1 MAIGGSLSV
10 GLIGLKAFIIQI
22 QAFISPGL
30 PYFSVI
36 GLPDASL
43 SESRERVKSAC
54 QASGFKWPDTRVTV
68 NMSPASMPKR
78 GASHDLAIAAGV
90 LSAAGAIPHDSL
102 EETIVL
108 GEVNLDGT
116 VLPIH
121 GLLPIML
128 HAKERG
134 IRRLIV
140 PYGNEDESRLVP
152 QMDVTCVRHVG
163 ELIELAGGRAS
174 YTLGVDRATVSCTVE
189 DTPAFSGLGDMSEVV
204 GQDHVKWALQVA
216 AAGKHHLLMTGP
228 PGSGKTMLAS
238 RMPSIMCPLT
248 PEEQLEVA
256 SIRSLCGTLQHYGI
270 SDMPPFEAPHHTAST
285 ASLVGGGSGLAMPG
299 AITRAHRGILFM
311 DEAPEFSARTLQTLR
326 EPMESGYV
334 ALSRTK
340 GTTYYPAMFQMVRAA
355 NPCPCGYAYGNGERC
370 VCKEK
375 DRIRYFARL
384 SGPILDRIDIQVEV
398 PPVPCIASAPTRDSI
413 GSHVMQ
419 QQVIAAR
426 AAAGER
432 YSKYGWGC
440 NAEVPGSWMRANTSV
455 KALELANR
463 ALASHR
469 LSLRG
474 VDHATGMD
482 AGRSG
487 GQNVAGAGRDV
498 ARHHVES
505 EDVMT
510 VCESDSGLC
519 WDLDEETL
527 ARAILTFCLNTADAL
542 MTALLKGTADAWE
555 ALTLIRDSDPEL
567 RTSAGAGKVIE
578 QAFCIGMTRWGS
590 KPTPQAV
597 RSFRSAL
604 ATWQQRL
611 RTLPT
616 WDRDYLCGW
625 FTMEGRQ
632 WIIAPHDVWWPT
644 RLNDLALLGRCA
656 PPLCLWGSGDR
667 AALTSCPQPVGIV
680 GSRGVNEYGRRLT
693 TDIAVHAAQAGH
705 LVVSGG
711 AMGVDAAAHRGAL
724 DAMRAYGIGRAG
736 RTVAVF
742 AGGLNHAGPQCNSE
756 LFDGIAEN
764 GGALVSELCPG
775 TIPEARR
782 FLSRNRI
789 IAALSSTLVVTQARL
804 RSGAL
809 NTVNW
814 GSELQ
819 RDIHAVPGNIDMP
832 GNGGCNRLIQEQR
845 ATIVC
850 SVADMD
856 DVWHAPHPPESFHDV
871 ATQRKDGSDC
881 DVGTPRDAG
890 ILRDS
895 SPSGGNRSS
904 AMTESQRAIIDAIRW
919 CRRRRIAPT
928 AQSVAEQLRTR
939 SGEKG
944 LETGATEG
952 KPTEGKST
960 EGKGADAVPERGMHE
975 LVAHVLSQLGAMEL
989 IGLITVENGRI
1000 SIVPETGGRRRS

>member
-102 EETIVL
+102 GETIVL

-174 YTLGVDRATVSCTVE
+174 YTLGVDRVTVSCTVE

-340 GTTYYPAMFQMVRAA
+340 GTTYYPAMFQMVMAA

-398 PPVPCIASAPTRDSI
+398 PPVPC
-413 GSHVMQ
+413 M
-419 QQVIAAR
+419 
-426 AAAGER
+426 
-432 YSKYGWGC
+432 
-440 NAEVPGSWMRANTSV
+440 
-455 KALELANR
+455 
-463 ALASHR
+463 
-469 LSLRG
+469 SL
-474 VDHATGMD
+474 
-482 AGRSG
+482 
-487 GQNVAGAGRDV
+487 
-498 ARHHVES
+498 
-505 EDVMT
+505 
-510 VCESDSGLC
+510 
-519 WDLDEETL
+519 
-527 ARAILTFCLNTADAL
+527 
-542 MTALLKGTADAWE
+542 
-555 ALTLIRDSDPEL
+555 
-567 RTSAGAGKVIE
+567 
-578 QAFCIGMTRWGS
+578 
-590 KPTPQAV
+590 
-597 RSFRSAL
+597 
-604 ATWQQRL
+604 
-611 RTLPT
+611 
-616 WDRDYLCGW
+616 
-625 FTMEGRQ
+625 
-632 WIIAPHDVWWPT
+632 
-644 RLNDLALLGRCA
+644 
-656 PPLCLWGSGDR
+656 
-667 AALTSCPQPVGIV
+667 
-680 GSRGVNEYGRRLT
+680 
-693 TDIAVHAAQAGH
+693 
-705 LVVSGG
+705 
-711 AMGVDAAAHRGAL
+711 
-724 DAMRAYGIGRAG
+724 
-736 RTVAVF
+736 
-742 AGGLNHAGPQCNSE
+742 
-756 LFDGIAEN
+756 
-764 GGALVSELCPG
+764 
-775 TIPEARR
+775 
-782 FLSRNRI
+782 
-789 IAALSSTLVVTQARL
+789 
-804 RSGAL
+804 
-809 NTVNW
+809 
-814 GSELQ
+814 
-819 RDIHAVPGNIDMP
+819 
-832 GNGGCNRLIQEQR
+832 
-845 ATIVC
+845 
-850 SVADMD
+850 
-856 DVWHAPHPPESFHDV
+856 
-871 ATQRKDGSDC
+871 
-881 DVGTPRDAG
+881 
-890 ILRDS
+890 
-895 SPSGGNRSS
+895 
-904 AMTESQRAIIDAIRW
+904 
-919 CRRRRIAPT
+919 
-928 AQSVAEQLRTR
+928 
-939 SGEKG
+939 
-944 LETGATEG
+944 
-952 KPTEGKST
+952 
-960 EGKGADAVPERGMHE
+960 GADP
-975 LVAHVLSQLGAMEL
+975 
-989 IGLITVENGRI
+989 
-1000 SIVPETGGRRRS
+1000 

>member
-163 ELIELAGGRAS
+163 ELIELSGGRAS

-311 DEAPEFSARTLQTLR
+311 DEAPEFSARALQTLR

-340 GTTYYPAMFQMVRAA
+340 GTTYYPAMFQMVMAA

-474 VDHATGMD
+474 VDRAMRL
-482 AGRSG
+482 A
-487 GQNVAGAGRDV
+487 
-498 ARHHVES
+498 
-505 EDVMT
+505 
-510 VCESDSGLC
+510 
-519 WDLDEETL
+519 WTL
-527 ARAILTFCLNTADAL
+527 ADL
-542 MTALLKGTADAWE
+542 
-555 ALTLIRDSDPEL
+555 
-567 RTSAGAGKVIE
+567 AGKTSPGPDEMSQGI
-578 QAFCIGMTRWGS
+578 M
-590 KPTPQAV
+590 
-597 RSFRSAL
+597 
-604 ATWQQRL
+604 L
-611 RTLPT
+611 R
-616 WDRDYLCGW
+616 
-625 FTMEGRQ
+625 
-632 WIIAPHDVWWPT
+632 
-644 RLNDLALLGRCA
+644 
-656 PPLCLWGSGDR
+656 
-667 AALTSCPQPVGIV
+667 
-680 GSRGVNEYGRRLT
+680 
-693 TDIAVHAAQAGH
+693 
-705 LVVSGG
+705 
-711 AMGVDAAAHRGAL
+711 
-724 DAMRAYGIGRAG
+724 
-736 RTVAVF
+736 
-742 AGGLNHAGPQCNSE
+742 
-756 LFDGIAEN
+756 
-764 GGALVSELCPG
+764 
-775 TIPEARR
+775 ARM
-782 FLSRNRI
+782 S
-789 IAALSSTLVVTQARL
+789 
-804 RSGAL
+804 
-809 NTVNW
+809 
-814 GSELQ
+814 
-819 RDIHAVPGNIDMP
+819 
-832 GNGGCNRLIQEQR
+832 
-845 ATIVC
+845 
-850 SVADMD
+850 
-856 DVWHAPHPPESFHDV
+856 
-871 ATQRKDGSDC
+871 
-881 DVGTPRDAG
+881 
-890 ILRDS
+890 
-895 SPSGGNRSS
+895 
-904 AMTESQRAIIDAIRW
+904 
-919 CRRRRIAPT
+919 
-928 AQSVAEQLRTR
+928 
-939 SGEKG
+939 
-944 LETGATEG
+944 
-952 KPTEGKST
+952 
-960 EGKGADAVPERGMHE
+960 
-975 LVAHVLSQLGAMEL
+975 
-989 IGLITVENGRI
+989 
-1000 SIVPETGGRRRS
+1000 

>member
-1 MAIGGSLSV
+1 M
-10 GLIGLKAFIIQI
+10 
-22 QAFISPGL
+22 
-30 PYFSVI
+30 
-36 GLPDASL
+36 
-43 SESRERVKSAC
+43 
-54 QASGFKWPDTRVTV
+54 
-68 NMSPASMPKR
+68 
-78 GASHDLAIAAGV
+78 

-256 SIRSLCGTLQHYGI
+256 SIRSLCGTLQHY
-270 SDMPPFEAPHHTAST
+270 ASPICRPSRRLT
-285 ASLVGGGSGLAMPG
+285 IRRRPRRWWVADQLAMPG

-340 GTTYYPAMFQMVRAA
+340 GTTYYPAMFQMVMAA

-463 ALASHR
+463 
-469 LSLRG
+469 
-474 VDHATGMD
+474 
-482 AGRSG
+482 
-487 GQNVAGAGRDV
+487 
-498 ARHHVES
+498 
-505 EDVMT
+505 
-510 VCESDSGLC
+510 
-519 WDLDEETL
+519 
-527 ARAILTFCLNTADAL
+527 
-542 MTALLKGTADAWE
+542 
-555 ALTLIRDSDPEL
+555 
-567 RTSAGAGKVIE
+567 
-578 QAFCIGMTRWGS
+578 RW
-590 KPTPQAV
+590 
-597 RSFRSAL
+597 
-604 ATWQQRL
+604 
-611 RTLPT
+611 
-616 WDRDYLCGW
+616 
-625 FTMEGRQ
+625 
-632 WIIAPHDVWWPT
+632 
-644 RLNDLALLGRCA
+644 
-656 PPLCLWGSGDR
+656 
-667 AALTSCPQPVGIV
+667 
-680 GSRGVNEYGRRLT
+680 
-693 TDIAVHAAQAGH
+693 
-705 LVVSGG
+705 
-711 AMGVDAAAHRGAL
+711 
-724 DAMRAYGIGRAG
+724 
-736 RTVAVF
+736 
-742 AGGLNHAGPQCNSE
+742 
-756 LFDGIAEN
+756 
-764 GGALVSELCPG
+764 
-775 TIPEARR
+775 
-782 FLSRNRI
+782 
-789 IAALSSTLVVTQARL
+789 
-804 RSGAL
+804 
-809 NTVNW
+809 
-814 GSELQ
+814 
-819 RDIHAVPGNIDMP
+819 
-832 GNGGCNRLIQEQR
+832 
-845 ATIVC
+845 
-850 SVADMD
+850 
-856 DVWHAPHPPESFHDV
+856 
-871 ATQRKDGSDC
+871 
-881 DVGTPRDAG
+881 
-890 ILRDS
+890 
-895 SPSGGNRSS
+895 
-904 AMTESQRAIIDAIRW
+904 
-919 CRRRRIAPT
+919 RRI
-928 AQSVAEQLRTR
+928 
-939 SGEKG
+939 G
-944 LETGATEG
+944 
-952 KPTEGKST
+952 
-960 EGKGADAVPERGMHE
+960 
-975 LVAHVLSQLGAMEL
+975 
-989 IGLITVENGRI
+989 
-1000 SIVPETGGRRRS
+1000 

>member
-340 GTTYYPAMFQMVRAA
+340 GTTYYPAMFQMVMAA
-355 NPCPCGYAYGNGERC
+355 NPCPCGYTA
-370 VCKEK
+370 V
-375 DRIRYFARL
+375 RL
-384 SGPILDRIDIQVEV
+384 V
-398 PPVPCIASAPTRDSI
+398 
-413 GSHVMQ
+413 
-419 QQVIAAR
+419 
-426 AAAGER
+426 
-432 YSKYGWGC
+432 
-440 NAEVPGSWMRANTSV
+440 
-455 KALELANR
+455 ALER
-463 ALASHR
+463 EHV
-469 LSLRG
+469 G
-474 VDHATGMD
+474 EHDD
-482 AGRSG
+482 A
-487 GQNVAGAGRDV
+487 V
-498 ARHHVES
+498 
-505 EDVMT
+505 
-510 VCESDSGLC
+510 L
-519 WDLDEETL
+519 
-527 ARAILTFCLNTADAL
+527 
-542 MTALLKGTADAWE
+542 
-555 ALTLIRDSDPEL
+555 PE
-567 RTSAGAGKVIE
+567 
-578 QAFCIGMTRWGS
+578 
-590 KPTPQAV
+590 
-597 RSFRSAL
+597 
-604 ATWQQRL
+604 
-611 RTLPT
+611 
-616 WDRDYLCGW
+616 
-625 FTMEGRQ
+625 
-632 WIIAPHDVWWPT
+632 
-644 RLNDLALLGRCA
+644 
-656 PPLCLWGSGDR
+656 
-667 AALTSCPQPVGIV
+667 QP
-680 GSRGVNEYGRRLT
+680 RRLGKR
-693 TDIAVHAAQAGH
+693 VQ
-705 LVVSGG
+705 
-711 AMGVDAAAHRGAL
+711 
-724 DAMRAYGIGRAG
+724 
-736 RTVAVF
+736 
-742 AGGLNHAGPQCNSE
+742 
-756 LFDGIAEN
+756 
-764 GGALVSELCPG
+764 
-775 TIPEARR
+775 
-782 FLSRNRI
+782 
-789 IAALSSTLVVTQARL
+789 
-804 RSGAL
+804 
-809 NTVNW
+809 
-814 GSELQ
+814 
-819 RDIHAVPGNIDMP
+819 
-832 GNGGCNRLIQEQR
+832 
-845 ATIVC
+845 IV
-850 SVADMD
+850 
-856 DVWHAPHPPESFHDV
+856 
-871 ATQRKDGSDC
+871 
-881 DVGTPRDAG
+881 
-890 ILRDS
+890 
-895 SPSGGNRSS
+895 
-904 AMTESQRAIIDAIRW
+904 
-919 CRRRRIAPT
+919 RRIAGDDDQVVIRAVET
-928 AQSVAEQLRTR
+928 RQKHVHRRVHRAQRRLCRVGQGEEHLADERDSLRRGIYRRQLAGTVQRID
-939 SGEKG
+939 K
-944 LETGATEG
+944 L
-952 KPTEGKST
+952 
-960 EGKGADAVPERGMHE
+960 DDLHE
-975 LVAHVLSQLGAMEL
+975 
-989 IGLITVENGRI
+989 
-1000 SIVPETGGRRRS
+1000 

>member
-174 YTLGVDRATVSCTVE
+174 YTLGADRATVSCTVE

-340 GTTYYPAMFQMVRAA
+340 GTTYYPAMFQMVMAA

-398 PPVPCIASAPTRDSI
+398 PPVSCIASSPTRDSI

-474 VDHATGMD
+474 VDRAMRL
-482 AGRSG
+482 A
-487 GQNVAGAGRDV
+487 
-498 ARHHVES
+498 
-505 EDVMT
+505 
-510 VCESDSGLC
+510 
-519 WDLDEETL
+519 WTL
-527 ARAILTFCLNTADAL
+527 ADL
-542 MTALLKGTADAWE
+542 
-555 ALTLIRDSDPEL
+555 
-567 RTSAGAGKVIE
+567 AGKTSPGPDEMSQGI
-578 QAFCIGMTRWGS
+578 M
-590 KPTPQAV
+590 
-597 RSFRSAL
+597 
-604 ATWQQRL
+604 L
-611 RTLPT
+611 R
-616 WDRDYLCGW
+616 
-625 FTMEGRQ
+625 
-632 WIIAPHDVWWPT
+632 
-644 RLNDLALLGRCA
+644 
-656 PPLCLWGSGDR
+656 
-667 AALTSCPQPVGIV
+667 
-680 GSRGVNEYGRRLT
+680 
-693 TDIAVHAAQAGH
+693 
-705 LVVSGG
+705 
-711 AMGVDAAAHRGAL
+711 
-724 DAMRAYGIGRAG
+724 
-736 RTVAVF
+736 
-742 AGGLNHAGPQCNSE
+742 
-756 LFDGIAEN
+756 
-764 GGALVSELCPG
+764 
-775 TIPEARR
+775 ARM
-782 FLSRNRI
+782 S
-789 IAALSSTLVVTQARL
+789 
-804 RSGAL
+804 
-809 NTVNW
+809 
-814 GSELQ
+814 
-819 RDIHAVPGNIDMP
+819 
-832 GNGGCNRLIQEQR
+832 
-845 ATIVC
+845 
-850 SVADMD
+850 
-856 DVWHAPHPPESFHDV
+856 
-871 ATQRKDGSDC
+871 
-881 DVGTPRDAG
+881 
-890 ILRDS
+890 
-895 SPSGGNRSS
+895 
-904 AMTESQRAIIDAIRW
+904 
-919 CRRRRIAPT
+919 
-928 AQSVAEQLRTR
+928 
-939 SGEKG
+939 
-944 LETGATEG
+944 
-952 KPTEGKST
+952 
-960 EGKGADAVPERGMHE
+960 
-975 LVAHVLSQLGAMEL
+975 
-989 IGLITVENGRI
+989 
-1000 SIVPETGGRRRS
+1000 